1 MKNEDEVDDGDSMA
15 AYGEGDTGTFF
26 SFAKFWKIRNDFILQ
41 HNQHHYHLQN
51 HLPLDS
57 HTLFPNIIF
66 VPFFFAYNL
75 YIPFY
80 AIE

>member
-1 MKNEDEVDDGDSMA
+1 MA
-15 AYGEGDTGTFF
+15 TQWLPTAKETQVHFF
-26 SFAKFWKIRNDFILQ
+26 YFAKFWKIRNDFILQ
-41 HNQHHYHLQN
+41 HYQHHYHLQN